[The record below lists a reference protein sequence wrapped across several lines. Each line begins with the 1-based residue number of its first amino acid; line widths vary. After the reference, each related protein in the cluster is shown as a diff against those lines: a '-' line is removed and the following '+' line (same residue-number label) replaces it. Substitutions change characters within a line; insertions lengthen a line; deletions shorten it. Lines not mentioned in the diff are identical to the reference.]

1 MINLP
6 PRYRTI
12 VKTLNGGGMSDTVL
26 CEDSNLS
33 RQVVVKSLKR
43 GIEPRRLLDEL
54 SALSAIRSRYVVQV
68 YDVVR
73 DSNDD
78 IVAFVEEYLSGA
90 ELLPCHVGASGV
102 DALKALYPICAGI
115 SEIHAHDLIHRDLKP
130 DNMKFD
136 ANGQLKIFD
145 FGLAKLS
152 TSSGTASLYFT
163 RGYTPPEVFK
173 ATPAGIFPY
182 APPVDVFAFGCV
194 AIWMLN
200 GGNLPAELYD
210 MPPNLPIPGFS
221 FRNLQASVPSS
232 IANLLQA
239 CIDPNPSFRPPIS
252 TVKAAIADELL
263 RDQHKLLLT
272 YNGKENFVDSTNRT
286 ANLSWNGNMISVG
299 YDGIRFTVTGFSG
312 TVMINN
318 SPAQIGQRLTGACV
332 IVFGQGGGVRA
343 SVPCALSH
351 PEVTL

>member
-6 PRYRTI
+6 PRYQTI
-12 VKTLNGGGMSDTVL
+12 VKTLSGGGMSETVL

-33 RQVVVKSLKR
+33 RQVVVKSLKA
-43 GIEPRRLLDEL
+43 GIEPHRLLDEL
-54 SALSAIRSRYVVQV
+54 AALSAIRSRYVVQV
-68 YDVVR
+68 YDVLK
-73 DSNDD
+73 NANGD
-78 IVAFVEEYLSGA
+78 IVAFVEEYLPGA
-90 ELLPCHVGASGV
+90 ALLPCPAGASGIDV
-102 DALKALYPICAGI
+102 LKSLYPICAGI
-115 SEIHAHDLIHRDLKP
+115 SEIHAHNLIHRDLKP

-152 TSSGTASLYFT
+152 TSTGTASLYFT
-163 RGYTPPEVFK
+163 SGYTPPEVFK
-173 ATPAGIFPY
+173 ATPAGTYPY

-194 AIWMLN
+194 AIWMMN
-200 GGNLPAELYD
+200 GGNLPAELFH
-210 MPPNLPIPGFS
+210 MPPSLPIPGLS
-221 FRNLQASVPSS
+221 FHSLQASVPAL
-232 IANLLQA
+232 IGNLLQA
-239 CIDPNPSFRPPIS
+239 CIDPNPSSRPPIS
-252 TVKAAIADELL
+252 AVKAAIADELL

-272 YNGKENFVDSTNRT
+272 YNGKENFVDATNRT
-286 ANLSWNGNMISVG
+286 ANLSWNGNTISVE
-299 YDGIRFTVTGFSG
+299 YDGIKFTVTGFSG